1 LTHAAKRTARE
12 NLLVTMHVGRLEVMS
27 NVVGAVPLFVH
38 RSGDAKSSSVGEPN
52 DEGVCGAA
60 ALFHELPDTHRCIA
74 DQFYLDSALAD
85 DTTTAILCVSSAKVD
100 GETAA

>member
-1 LTHAAKRTARE
+1 
-12 NLLVTMHVGRLEVMS
+12 MHVGHLEVMS
-27 NVVGAVPLFVH
+27 NVAGAVPLFVH

-52 DEGVCGAA
+52 DEDVCGAA
-60 ALFHELPDTHRCIA
+60 ALCHELPDTHRCIV

-85 DTTTAILCVSSAKVD
+85 DTTTAILCASRAKVD